1 MAGHSKWAN
10 IKHRKAAQDK
20 KRAKIWT
27 RIIKEITIA
36 ARDGGPDLD
45 SNPSLRLA
53 VQNGKGANL
62 PKDTIERAIKK
73 GSGAE
78 AANLQSY
85 TYEGYGPHGIAIYL
99 HATSDNI
106 NRTVANVRSIF
117 TKNNGSLGTNGS
129 LSYVF
134 ETKGVFTIPNE
145 SISDWDNDELELEL
159 KELQLRL
166 IDVKDVVNER
176 SNVRLTIKNNIKQ
189 NNIKEDNT
197 NLKNLTSNNTKQ
209 LNISEEQ
216 AELIKRERGH
226 K

>member
-1 MAGHSKWAN
+1 MKKGHY
-10 IKHRKAAQDK
+10 IKQDADELLTGEISNEDCAVFKAYYQLKAMCFK
-20 KRAKIWT
+20 KELKDSYMTFKQAKRVYGEEVINVLIDEEYVF
-27 RIIKEITIA
+27 RIIEDGLDHLLIPSIT
-36 ARDGGPDLD
+36 DNVKGMTDY
-45 SNPSLRLA
+45 SL
-53 VQNGKGANL
+53 QNSIIGKISGV
-62 PKDTIERAIKK
+62 KK
-73 GSGAE
+73 KLKILNELG
-78 AANLQSY
+78 
-85 TYEGYGPHGIAIYL
+85 
-99 HATSDNI
+99 DN
-106 NRTVANVRSIF
+106 T
-117 TKNNGSLGTNGS
+117 
-129 LSYVF
+129 
-134 ETKGVFTIPNE
+134 
-145 SISDWDNDELELEL
+145 DELELEL